1 MWDCAIIGG
10 GPAGLTAAVYLARF
24 RRKVIVIDAGGSR
37 LKRIPRAHNLPG
49 FDEGIVG
56 AHLHARMIAHAKNFG
71 AVLTEGQVDA
81 LVRNGATFALG
92 AGSERIEART
102 VLLATGVK
110 MGEPEASDLQAGV
123 ERGVLCYCPICDGYE
138 NRGRNI
144 GVLAGRA
151 GALKEAHFL
160 RAYSD
165 RVSFLWLP
173 GAEPDEAE
181 RAEAV
186 AAGIEVARAAV
197 EAFEIDQAPAVR
209 FVNGEAARFDVVY
222 PCFGCDPVTDLVKA
236 LDVKIAPEGGVVA
249 DPHQRSSVAGIY
261 AAGDVVQGLD
271 QIATAC
277 GQGAIA
283 ATAIHNDLRAA
294 ERQALI

>member
-24 RRKVIVIDAGGSR
+24 RRKVLVIDAGASR

-56 AHLHARMIAHAKNFG
+56 AHLQARMVAHAKKFG
-71 AVLTEGQVDA
+71 AVLAEGE
-81 LVRNGATFALG
+81 VRSLARTGAAFALNV
-92 AGSERIEART
+92 GSGPIEART

-110 MGEPEASDLQAGV
+110 MGEPEAADLQAAV
-123 ERGVLCYCPICDGYE
+123 ERGALCYCPICDGYE
-138 NRGRNI
+138 NSGRNI
-144 GVLAGRA
+144 GVLGGRP

-165 RVSFLWLP
+165 RVSFLWLA
-173 GAEPDEAE
+173 GAEPDEEE

-186 AAGIEVARAAV
+186 AAGIKVAGAAV
-197 EAFEIDQAPAVR
+197 EAFDLDQAPAVR
-209 FVNGEAARFDVVY
+209 FVNGEVARFDVVY

-236 LDVKIAPEGGVVA
+236 LAVEIAPEGGVVA

-294 ERQALI
+294 ERKALI

>member
-1 MWDCAIIGG
+1 
-10 GPAGLTAAVYLARF
+10 
-24 RRKVIVIDAGGSR
+24 
-37 LKRIPRAHNLPG
+37 
-49 FDEGIVG
+49 
-56 AHLHARMIAHAKNFG
+56 
-71 AVLTEGQVDA
+71 
-81 LVRNGATFALG
+81 
-92 AGSERIEART
+92 
-102 VLLATGVK
+102 
-110 MGEPEASDLQAGV
+110 
-123 ERGVLCYCPICDGYE
+123 
-138 NRGRNI
+138 
-144 GVLAGRA
+144 
-151 GALKEAHFL
+151 
-160 RAYSD
+160 
-165 RVSFLWLP
+165 
-173 GAEPDEAE
+173 
-181 RAEAV
+181 
-186 AAGIEVARAAV
+186 VARAAV